1 MRRPESFSKYTVEVS
16 PTAWKQMA
24 HLPLETYQRIREEL
38 EAIAARLRA
47 ETPAPLLRKRE
58 RSVETRALLI
68 GEHVAHYEV
77 DSERRRLTLQEIS
90 RLSPR
95 VL

>member
-16 PTAWKQMA
+16 PAAWKQMA
-24 HLPLETYQRIREEL
+24 HLPLEMYQRIREEL
-38 EAIAARLRA
+38 EVIAARLRP
-47 ETPAPLLRKRE
+47 ETPAPLVRKRE
-58 RSVETRALLI
+58 QLVQTHSLLI
-68 GEHVAHYEV
+68 EDHVAHYEV
-77 DSERRRLTLQEIS
+77 DPERRRLTLQEIS